1 MKGNNAIDR
10 LIARFSPSMP
20 KKGHNRIVVARL
32 TGNENFFDRFI
43 KRMEKLDAG
52 DIWAMIIDIT
62 QIDTRNR
69 RKLHDDLPR
78 FTDYNT
84 ERKLPSSIRFSLE
97 QAIDFGRAEWGAL
110 VKGFEMKDLLIN
122 MGHGKLSGE
131 ESTELREKIVRF
143 NSMLKRGR
151 HLSDHMRTHFKHND
165 FIVTLLLDD
174 IDIDHDTI
182 DDIIAEL
189 SLLDVVKFRVDA
201 GMEREKEPDQIQI
214 VKEILGK
221 KGKQLLEDE
230 GRAGGRSEIHLE
242 SMDV

>member
-1 MKGNNAIDR
+1 MLKGNNAIDR

-97 QAIDFGRAEWGAL
+97 QAIDFINQERKRGQPVREAVIEAGKKRFRPIIMTSLTTILAL
-110 VKGFEMKDLLIN
+110 VRFLT
-122 MGHGKLSGE
+122 HR
-131 ESTELREKIVRF
+131 STFLDIRYENPKKIGISHQPPMSVEA
-143 NSMLKRGR
+143 N
-151 HLSDHMRTHFKHND
+151 
-165 FIVTLLLDD
+165 
-174 IDIDHDTI
+174 
-182 DDIIAEL
+182 
-189 SLLDVVKFRVDA
+189 
-201 GMEREKEPDQIQI
+201 
-214 VKEILGK
+214 
-221 KGKQLLEDE
+221 
-230 GRAGGRSEIHLE
+230 
-242 SMDV
+242 